1 MKNKKKLISVGLLA
15 SSILFLM
22 VGCSSNENQQ
32 KSPNKEAR
40 TEQSSNSRKYT
51 KNQLETIEN
60 YRKKFYYDQ
69 AELNYSIARDNA
81 NREKKS
87 IHLSYSDIDKELRG
101 LKIKIESYNDST
113 KRLKITV
120 KNNYSED
127 IVGTKNKKTN
137 STYNSNTTIAI
148 NAYYK
153 NRGKELNSGDI
164 GFYEKAN
171 EYSSLFSFMP
181 VEDIKSGET
190 KTFEILLPYYAFP
203 QQSNQINQENQ
214 QYKNQEL
221 DSQYEY
227 YEPETNSSLVYRED
241 ADKGQQS
248 NALENYD
255 NFFDTPKL
263 VFNTYP
269 KEAFVSDEKI
279 IKTYR
284 LKF

>member
-1 MKNKKKLISVGLLA
+1 M
-15 SSILFLM
+15 
-22 VGCSSNENQQ
+22 
-32 KSPNKEAR
+32 
-40 TEQSSNSRKYT
+40 
-51 KNQLETIEN
+51 
-60 YRKKFYYDQ
+60 
-69 AELNYSIARDNA
+69 
-81 NREKKS
+81 
-87 IHLSYSDIDKELRG
+87 SYSDIDKELRG
-101 LKIKIESYNDST
+101 LKVKIEDYNDST

-171 EYSSLFSFMP
+171 EYSTLFNFMP

-227 YEPETNSSLVYRED
+227 YEPETHSSLVYRED
-241 ADKGQQS
+241 ADKGQQA